1 MHANVTS
8 GEIQAG
14 QINDFINI
22 YQDSVKPV
30 VEAIPGLKNL
40 YVLTDHD
47 SSKAMIIAFY
57 GSKEEA
63 ENAQQDGHFQ
73 QALGRLAST
82 LVVESV
88 SRNSYTVSIQ
98 I

>member
-8 GEIQAG
+8 GEIKADQV
-14 QINDFINI
+14 NDFINI
-22 YQDSVKPV
+22 YKDAVKPV
-30 VEAIPGLKNL
+30 VEAIPGLKDL
-40 YVLTDHD
+40 YVLTNND
-47 SSKAMIIAFY
+47 SSKAMVIAIY

-73 QALGRLAST
+73 EAIGKLAST
-82 LVVESV
+82 LVIESI
-88 SRNSYTVSIQ
+88 SRDSYEVSIQ